1 MHYRWLEKWGR
12 FFTATDNFCW
22 WCEVLSTEMRSFF
35 GEPKVN
41 QKNSSFQCEAL
52 HRTSKSWSGAVKI
65 WRTLK
70 GTKYNA
76 LLKPNYTK
84 LSWLN
89 PKILQLTNNSFFVVC
104 WQTMKI
110 NQVTEKQFETKNSK
124 GEWTLSRTRLAWWL
138 VETAALVRPRSG
150 WGGSRDQPPGQ
161 SSPWQGPRAFTIF
174 GRDFVVRIPDFFS
187 WSVNRPQ
194 VIFLVFEA

>member
-1 MHYRWLEKWGR
+1 MLKKKSICLKYHYFWGFCKGLHKLLYLPLFVWYIWCLEGR
-12 FFTATDNFCW
+12 IKKSGWPQLGF
-22 WCEVLSTEMRSFF
+22 
-35 GEPKVN
+35 KN
-41 QKNSSFQCEAL
+41 QKNYLRSVD
-52 HRTSKSWSGAVKI
+52 RPWKKI
-65 WRTLK
+65 RCPHNK
-70 GTKYNA
+70 V
-76 LLKPNYTK
+76 
-84 LSWLN
+84 S
-89 PKILQLTNNSFFVVC
+89 
-104 WQTMKI
+104 
-110 NQVTEKQFETKNSK
+110 TKNSK

>member
-1 MHYRWLEKWGR
+1 MEGIFSLRPTRKNPENP
-12 FFTATDNFCW
+12 FFSNLFSKTITLIVIGHIV
-22 WCEVLSTEMRSFF
+22 VLTTYLKTNAHSHWSLKINDHPMRIN
-35 GEPKVN
+35 V
-41 QKNSSFQCEAL
+41 
-52 HRTSKSWSGAVKI
+52 
-65 WRTLK
+65 
-70 GTKYNA
+70 
-76 LLKPNYTK
+76 
-84 LSWLN
+84 
-89 PKILQLTNNSFFVVC
+89 SFFVVC

-110 NQVTEKQFETKNSK
+110 NQVTEKQIKTKNSK